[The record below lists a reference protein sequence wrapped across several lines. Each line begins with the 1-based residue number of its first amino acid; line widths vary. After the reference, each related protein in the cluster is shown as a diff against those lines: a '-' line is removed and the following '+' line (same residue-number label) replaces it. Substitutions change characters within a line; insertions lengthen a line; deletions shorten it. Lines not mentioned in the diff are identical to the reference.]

1 MHYAKEIQSKKGIEC
16 NGIILTVCSIKGQLK
31 PKAV

>member
-1 MHYAKEIQSKKGIEC
+1 MHYAKEIQSKKGIDC
-16 NGIILTVCSIKGQLK
+16 NGILTVCSIKGQLK